1 MIDTRTDIKDIALR
15 SMEIMRDGTY
25 EDFVEVVHPEAVNHE
40 SKDEPP
46 ATRGRGPA
54 AFYATALW
62 LRDAFADLDF
72 EVHTVVAEEDLVVV
86 HNTMTGV
93 HARAFVGY
101 KPDGTVDQAF
111 PADRPLVRLDP
122 DALAARARRP
132 GRRALGE
139 PRRHGHGAPA
149 RLDPALSR
157 LPRAHGARDAPGA
170 QAERRVA
177 IRELR

>member
-25 EDFVEVVHPEAVNHE
+25 DDFVEVIHAEAVNHE

-72 EVHTVVAEEDLVVV
+72 EVHTVVAEEDLVVI

-111 PADRPLVRLDP
+111 PPTGRSFASTQRTGCACATARSSSTGRTATTWAPRSSSAGSRPLP
-122 DALAARARRP
+122 PTSCGWRARRA
-132 GRRALGE
+132 RRAS
-139 PRRHGHGAPA
+139 RTASS
-149 RLDPALSR
+149 DP
-157 LPRAHGARDAPGA
+157 GDG
-170 QAERRVA
+170 
-177 IRELR
+177 

>member
-72 EVHTVVAEEDLVVV
+72 EVHTVVAEDDLVVV
-86 HNTMTGV
+86 HNTMHGV

-111 PADRPLVRLDP
+111 PPTGRSFASTQPPWLRVRDGQVVEHWANRDDMGTALQLGWIPPSPAYLVRM
-122 DALAARARRP
+122 ARATRQARKQN
-132 GRRALGE
+132 GE
-139 PRRHGHGAPA
+139 
-149 RLDPALSR
+149 
-157 LPRAHGARDAPGA
+157 
-170 QAERRVA
+170 
-177 IRELR
+177 

>member
-25 EDFVEVVHPEAVNHE
+25 EDFVEVVHPEALNHE

-72 EVHTVVAEEDLVVV
+72 EIHAVVAEDDLVVV
-86 HNTMTGV
+86 HNTMRGV
-93 HARAFVGY
+93 HARTFVGY
-101 KPDGTVDQAF
+101 KADATVDQAF
-111 PADRPLVRLDP
+111 PPTGRPFASTQTHWLRVHDGQVVEHWANRDDMGTAIQLGWIPPTPAYLVRM
-122 DALAARARRP
+122 ARATRQA
-132 GRRALGE
+132 RRANGE
-139 PRRHGHGAPA
+139 
-149 RLDPALSR
+149 
-157 LPRAHGARDAPGA
+157 
-170 QAERRVA
+170 
-177 IRELR
+177 

>member
-72 EVHTVVAEEDLVVV
+72 EVHTVVAEEDLVVI

-111 PADRPLVRLDP
+111 PPTGRSFASTQTHWLRVRDGQVVEHWANRDDMGTAFQLGWIPPSPAYLVRM
-122 DALAARARRP
+122 ARATRQARKHN
-132 GRRALGE
+132 GE
-139 PRRHGHGAPA
+139 
-149 RLDPALSR
+149 
-157 LPRAHGARDAPGA
+157 
-170 QAERRVA
+170 
-177 IRELR
+177 